1 MSPFG
6 IFTVILV
13 VLYLLY
19 YGVQISRD
27 LYCKKG
33 KSKSEEEEFDVSM
46 LEDEEFAVGVQES
59 SDGFLIDSSRK
70 TAAASPTFGL
80 NCEAPTTKK
89 TAPPSGFGSGAGS
102 KDGIASVGEAES
114 SSDAD
119 AGFNPGEDS
128 ATRAVIEKVQNEL
141 EVIEPQGSATVSKE
155 FFKELLL
162 AADKKGSLFLDAYQV
177 TTV

>member
-27 LYCKKG
+27 LYGKKG
-33 KSKSEEEEFDVSM
+33 KAKSEEDEFDVSM
-46 LEDEEFAVGVQES
+46 LEEEEFAVGVQES
-59 SDGFLIDSSRK
+59 SEGFLIDSSRK
-70 TAAASPTFGL
+70 MAVASPTFGL
-80 NCEAPTTKK
+80 NSETPNTKNP
-89 TAPPSGFGSGAGS
+89 ASPSGFGSGAGF
-102 KDGIASVGEAES
+102 KGGIVPVGQAG
-114 SSDAD
+114 SDAD
-119 AGFNPGEDS
+119 AGSNPGGDS

-177 TTV
+177 TPV